1 VAGTERGITKP
12 KATFSPCFGGPFLTQ
27 HPLRYA
33 ELLKGKIEQHQ
44 SKVYLVNTGWIG
56 GSAASGAKRISIPNT
71 RTMITA
77 ILNGSIEQSEF
88 ETELV
93 FGLSY
98 PKSLSGVDA
107 GVLNPRITWENID
120 EYDRQ
125 AAELAELFVENFNT
139 YGESVSYL
147 LHAGPVKQN
156 EIAI

>member
-1 VAGTERGITKP
+1 
-12 KATFSPCFGGPFLTQ
+12 
-27 HPLRYA
+27 
-33 ELLKGKIEQHQ
+33 
-44 SKVYLVNTGWIG
+44 
-56 GSAASGAKRISIPNT
+56 
-71 RTMITA
+71 MITA

-88 ETELV
+88 EAERV

-98 PKSLSGVDA
+98 PKSLSGVDT
-107 GVLNPRITWENID
+107 GVLSSRIAWENID
-120 EYDRQ
+120 GYDRQ